1 MFEWA
6 PIGPSRAAGGPRAE
20 DTQPPMTA
28 TMPEKPPAN
37 RQALP
42 GEEAVL
48 PLAAH
53 ENFTVASLLAGRAA
67 RDHLTAIYGFAR
79 LVDELGDEAEGDRL
93 ALLDR
98 LEREL
103 DAVFEG
109 EPTHP
114 LMRRL
119 QPTVRATGMPRGPF
133 ERLIA
138 ANRQDQAVARYGT
151 FAELVAYCDLSAN
164 PVGELVLHV
173 FGVATPERVALSDRV
188 CTALQLV
195 EHWQDVAEDHAR
207 GRIYLPADDMER
219 FGVRPSDLASDESS
233 LAPGAPRTPQPVRE
247 LLAFEVE
254 RARTLLDE
262 GAPLVGTLRGRARFA
277 VAGYVGGGRANLDAI
292 VAAGYDVLAGV
303 APDEPHRDGE
313 VLPLGE
319 RHDGALAGKE
329 LLRRPVAPGR
339 GRHASPR
346 AAAPPHPTSG
356 RVCRLQTCAFPER
369 CALASSAER
378 VRIIARL
385 WCSETVEA
393 SISGAP

>member
-1 MFEWA
+1 
-6 PIGPSRAAGGPRAE
+6 
-20 DTQPPMTA
+20 MTA

-37 RQALP
+37 GQALP

-53 ENFTVASLLAGRAA
+53 ENFTVASLLAGRSA

-79 LVDELGDEAEGDRL
+79 LVDQLGDEAEGDRL

-103 DAVFEG
+103 DGVFEG

-151 FAELVAYCDLSAN
+151 FDELAAYCDLSAN

-195 EHWQDVAEDHAR
+195 EHWQDVAEDYAR
-207 GRIYLPADDMER
+207 GRIYLPAADMER
-219 FGVRPSDLASDESS
+219 FVVGPDDL
-233 LAPGAPRTPQPVRE
+233 GAAHAGEPLRE

-254 RARTLLDE
+254 RARVLLDE
-262 GAPLVGTLRGRARFA
+262 GAELVGTLGGRARFA

-292 VAAGYDVLAGV
+292 VAAGYDVLAG
-303 APDEPHRDGE
+303 A
-313 VLPLGE
+313 
-319 RHDGALAGKE
+319 
-329 LLRRPVAPGR
+329 
-339 GRHASPR
+339 PR
-346 AAAPPHPTSG
+346 ASKGSRLAVTWRTWRTG
-356 RVCRLQTCAFPER
+356 R
-369 CALASSAER
+369 
-378 VRIIARL
+378 
-385 WCSETVEA
+385 
-393 SISGAP
+393 